1 MPWPMRPSRAPPR
14 RWVTRRRQ
22 RPCQSDLSSRAA
34 SCSTRGRSSSSR
46 KTGKVSFSQASTRWP
61 GATASQKAARTTTGS
76 TCHTTWSCFRNST
89 TETCAAPLRR
99 TWSTPTRPRTAWAA
113 MGIPYT
119 RCGSTRPC
127 RRTSACTTTATS
139 QRTRCCGSRRRQAA
153 TSWRTSTCGASWTSC
168 TPHRAGVG
176 TRTTVRWA
184 RGTCSPPSAST
195 RWRAPRTRWSSGAP
209 PSLAPPCACRETAG
223 ALRSWPRT
231 RGGRTSTSSR

>member
-1 MPWPMRPSRAPPR
+1 MPWPTLPSRARPTRWAVPRTRPPSPRVRGR
-14 RWVTRRRQ
+14 R
-22 RPCQSDLSSRAA
+22 AGH
-34 SCSTRGRSSSSR
+34 CSIGRRSSSSR
-46 KTGKVSFSQASTRWP
+46 RTTEEASPRASGRSP
-61 GATASQKAARTTTGS
+61 GARASPRAARTITGS
-76 TCHTTWSCFRNST
+76 TCRTTWSCCRSSSVGS
-89 TETCAAPLRR
+89 CAAPSGR
-99 TWSTPTRPRTAWAA
+99 TSSTRARPLSTTVATATTS
-113 MGIPYT
+113 T
-119 RCGSTRPC
+119 RCASTRRC